1 VSIAG
6 TAVKILKSYQEN
18 SNDEDVEFILTL
30 ETEYYHE
37 ARTFPLEFEKKF
49 KLAKSTTLS
58 NMVAFDTKGLLRRFG
73 CIGGIMEMF
82 YVRRLQGY
90 VDRKASELARL
101 DAEITE
107 LDARVRFVR
116 AVVTGTLVVSN
127 AADEALLAGLK
138 AHDLPALSGENTDLR
153 GYEYL
158 LRMRVDRLKASS
170 VLELEKDLAS
180 LREARDTLAAKSPED
195 LWLTDLDNFSAA
207 YEAAAAVKAAAR
219 KATTAAAVAA
229 AAKAAVK
236 KAVKAP
242 AKPKAKV
249 AVPT

>member
-1 VSIAG
+1 
-6 TAVKILKSYQEN
+6 
-18 SNDEDVEFILTL
+18 
-30 ETEYYHE
+30 
-37 ARTFPLEFEKKF
+37 
-49 KLAKSTTLS
+49 
-58 NMVAFDTKGLLRRFG
+58 
-73 CIGGIMEMF
+73 MEMF
-82 YVRRLQGY
+82 YERRLQGY

-101 DAEITE
+101 EAEITE

-138 AHDLPALSGENTDLR
+138 AHDLPALSDGADLR

-207 YEAAAAVKAAAR
+207 YEAAAAAKAVARTAVSAAA
-219 KATTAAAVAA
+219 AAA
-229 AAKAAVK
+229 AAKAVAK

-242 AKPKAKV
+242 AKKAK
-249 AVPT
+249 A